1 MVGLCCRIDDEHPI
15 KAKNGVCPVC
25 ATRVGVDIVAYKNW
39 NMS

>member
-1 MVGLCCRIDDEHPI
+1 MVVFAKIDYVESGAI
-15 KAKNGVCPVC
+15 YLQVCPVC